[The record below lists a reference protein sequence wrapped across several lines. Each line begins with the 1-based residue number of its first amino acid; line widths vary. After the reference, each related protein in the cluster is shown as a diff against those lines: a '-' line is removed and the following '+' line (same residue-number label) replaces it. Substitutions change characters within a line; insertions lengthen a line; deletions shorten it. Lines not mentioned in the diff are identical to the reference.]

1 MEYYSPTDLNEA
13 YSLLEKYGEDAIPI
27 AGSTFYMGH
36 REELFDEVEAVIN
49 IKQLG
54 LSYIRQ
60 DGDGLH
66 IGATTTLNEI
76 FAHELTSRGAYGI
89 LSETVSELNINEV
102 RNMATIGGE
111 VCIAGEVDM
120 PTTLL
125 AYDAGIVIGG
135 SKGVRE
141 MSMADFH
148 IGYLNNALEP
158 GEMVLEVRLPQPP
171 ANTGGGFAKF
181 ERTAADLPIVN
192 VAARISLDDAR
203 VCTDARVVAGA
214 ATRSGIPERSGAAE
228 AALLGRNI
236 DDTLIEAAAAA
247 SADVVCINDFRVS
260 AEIRSLWVK
269 CGIEDA
275 LKRAAAAVRQGEPS

>member
-13 YSLLEKYGEDAIPI
+13 YSLLDKYGEDAIPI

-36 REELFDEVEAVIN
+36 REELFDEVEAVVD
-49 IKQLG
+49 IKKLG
-54 LSYIRQ
+54 LSYIRH
-60 DGDGLH
+60 GSDGLR

-76 FAHELTSRGAYGI
+76 FAHDLTRRGPFGI
-89 LSETVSELNINEV
+89 LATTVQELNINEV

-125 AYDAGIVIGG
+125 AYDANIVIGG
-135 SKGVRE
+135 SKGVRD

-158 GEMVLEVRLPQPP
+158 GEMVLEVHIPQPP

-192 VAARISLDDAR
+192 VATRISLDSAGA
-203 VCTDARVVAGA
+203 CAEARVVAGA
-214 ATRSGIPERSGAAE
+214 ATLSGVPERSAAAE
-228 AALLGRNI
+228 AALLNKVI
-236 DDTLIEAAAAA
+236 DDTLIGTAAAA
-247 SADVVCINDFRVS
+247 SGDIACIHDFRVS

-275 LKRAAAAVRQGEPS
+275 LQRAVAAVQ

>member
-13 YSLLEKYGEDAIPI
+13 YSLLDKYGEDAIPI

-60 DGDGLH
+60 DGDGLR

-76 FAHELTSRGAYGI
+76 FAHELTSKGTFGI
-89 LSETVSELNINEV
+89 LAETVKELNINEV

-125 AYDAGIVIGG
+125 AYDANIVIGG

-141 MSMADFH
+141 ISMADFH

-158 GEMVLEVRLPQPP
+158 GEMVLEVHIPQPP

-192 VAARISLDDAR
+192 VATRISLDNAGA
-203 VCTDARVVAGA
+203 CAEARVVAGA
-214 ATRSGIPERSGAAE
+214 ATLSGVPERSAAAE
-228 AALLGRNI
+228 TALLNKVI
-236 DDTLIEAAAAA
+236 DGTLIETAAAA
-247 SADVVCINDFRVS
+247 SGDIACIHDFRVS

-275 LKRAAAAVRQGEPS
+275 LQRAVAAVQ

>member
-1 MEYYSPTDLNEA
+1 MEYYSPTDLDEA
-13 YSLLEKYGEDAIPI
+13 YSLLDKYGDAAIPI

-36 REELFDEVEAVIN
+36 REELFDEVEAVVN

-54 LSYIRQ
+54 LSYIRLA
-60 DGDGLH
+60 DDGLH

-76 FAHELTSRGAYGI
+76 YAHELTSRGAYGI
-89 LSETVSELNINEV
+89 LSVTVNELNINEV

-125 AYDAGIVIGG
+125 AYDANIVIGG
-135 SKGVRE
+135 SKGVRRI
-141 MSMADFH
+141 SMADFH
-148 IGYLNNALEP
+148 IGYLNNALEE
-158 GEMVLEVRLPQPP
+158 GEMVIEVHIPRPP

-192 VAARISLDDAR
+192 VATRVSLADSGICTGARI
-203 VCTDARVVAGA
+203 VAGA
-214 ATRSGIPERSGAAE
+214 ATLSGVPQRSMAAE
-228 AALLGRNI
+228 ASLLNQTI
-236 DDTLIEAAAAA
+236 DDALIETAAAA
-247 SADVVCINDFRVS
+247 SNDIDCIHDFRVS
-260 AEIRSLWVK
+260 AEIRSLWVR

-275 LKRAAAAVRQGEPS
+275 LRRAVEQARQGGEA

>member
-1 MEYYSPTDLNEA
+1 MEYYSPTELNEA
-13 YSLLEKYGEDAIPI
+13 YSLLDKYGEDAIPI

-36 REELFDEVEAVIN
+36 REELFDEVEAVVD
-49 IKQLG
+49 IKRLG
-54 LSYIRQ
+54 LNYIRQ
-60 DGDGLH
+60 NSDGLR

-76 FAHELTSRGAYGI
+76 FAHDLTRRGTYGI
-89 LSETVSELNINEV
+89 LATTVQELNINEV

-125 AYDAGIVIGG
+125 AYDANIVIGG

-141 MSMADFH
+141 ISMADFH

-158 GEMVLEVRLPQPP
+158 GEMVLEVHIPQPP

-192 VAARISLDDAR
+192 VATRISLDNAGF
-203 VCTDARVVAGA
+203 CAEARVVAGA
-214 ATRSGIPERSGAAE
+214 ATLSGVPERSGAAE
-228 AALLGRNI
+228 AALLNQVI
-236 DDTLIEAAAAA
+236 DATVIETAAAA
-247 SADVVCINDFRVS
+247 SSDIECIHDFRVS

-275 LKRAAAAVRQGEPS
+275 LKRSVAAVRQGEQ

>member
-13 YSLLEKYGEDAIPI
+13 YSLLDKYGEDAIPV

-60 DGDGLH
+60 DVHGLR

-76 FAHELTSRGAYGI
+76 FAHELTSKGTFGI
-89 LSETVSELNINEV
+89 LAETVKELNINEV

-125 AYDAGIVIGG
+125 AYDANIVIGG

-158 GEMVLEVRLPQPP
+158 GEMVLEVHIPQPP
-171 ANTGGGFAKF
+171 ANTGAGFAKF

-192 VAARISLDDAR
+192 LASRISLDNAGA
-203 VCTDARVVAGA
+203 CAEARVVVGA
-214 ATRSGIPERSGAAE
+214 ATLSGVPERSAAAE
-228 AALLGRNI
+228 AALLNKMI
-236 DDTLIEAAAAA
+236 EDTLISTAAAA
-247 SADVVCINDFRVS
+247 SGDIECIHDFRAS

-275 LKRAAAAVRQGEPS
+275 LKRAVAAVRQGE

>member
-13 YSLLEKYGEDAIPI
+13 YALLDEYGEDAIPI

-36 REELFDEVEAVIN
+36 REELFDEVEAVVD
-49 IKQLG
+49 IKRLG

-60 DGDGLH
+60 DGDGLR

-76 FAHELTSRGAYGI
+76 FAHKLTSMGTFGI
-89 LSETVSELNINEV
+89 LAETVRELNINEV

-125 AYDAGIVIGG
+125 AYDANIVIGG

-141 MSMADFH
+141 ISMADFH
-148 IGYLNNALEP
+148 VGYLNNALEA
-158 GEMVLEVRLPQPP
+158 GEMVLEVHIPQPP
-171 ANTGGGFAKF
+171 ANTGGGFSKF

-192 VAARISLDDAR
+192 VAARVSLDSAGA
-203 VCTDARVVAGA
+203 CSEARVVAGA
-214 ATRSGIPERSGAAE
+214 ATLSGVPERSAAAE
-228 AALLGRNI
+228 AVLLGETI
-236 DDTLIEAAAAA
+236 DDALVERAAAAA
-247 SADVVCINDFRVS
+247 TDIECVNDFRVS
-260 AEIRSLWVK
+260 AEVRQLWVR

-275 LKRAAAAVRQGEPS
+275 LKQAAARARQEGEA

>member
-13 YSLLEKYGEDAIPI
+13 YSLLDKYGEGAIPI

-60 DGDGLH
+60 DSGGLR

-76 FAHELTSRGAYGI
+76 FAHDLTRKGPFGI
-89 LSETVSELNINEV
+89 LATTVQELNINEV

-125 AYDAGIVIGG
+125 AYDANIVIGG
-135 SKGVRE
+135 SRGVRE

-158 GEMVLEVRLPQPP
+158 GEMVIEVRIPTPP

-192 VAARISLDDAR
+192 VAIRVSLDIDGAC
-203 VCTDARVVAGA
+203 VDARVVAGA
-214 ATRSGIPERSGAAE
+214 ATSSGVPERSGATE
-228 AALLGRNI
+228 AALLNQAL
-236 DDTLIEAAAAA
+236 DEDLIASAAAA
-247 SADVVCINDFRVS
+247 SADIVCVNDFRAS

-269 CGIEDA
+269 CGVEDA
-275 LKRAAAAVRQGEPS
+275 LKRAVAAIQ

>member
-1 MEYYSPTDLNEA
+1 MEYYSPTDLDEA
-13 YSLLEKYGEDAIPI
+13 YALLDKYGEDAIPI

-36 REELFDEVEAVIN
+36 REELFDEVEAVVN

-76 FAHELTSRGAYGI
+76 FAHGLTRKGPFGI
-89 LSETVSELNINEV
+89 LATTVQELNINEV

-125 AYDAGIVIGG
+125 AYDADIVIGG
-135 SKGVRE
+135 SKGVRR

-158 GEMVLEVRLPQPP
+158 GEMVLEVQLPQPP

-192 VAARISLDDAR
+192 VATRISLDDAG

-214 ATRSGIPERSGAAE
+214 ATLSGIPERSGAAE
-228 AALLGRNI
+228 AALLNQVI
-236 DDTLIEAAAAA
+236 DAALIEAAAAA
-247 SADVVCINDFRVS
+247 SADVACINDFRVS

-275 LKRAAAAVRQGEPS
+275 LKRAVAAVRQGEQS

>member
-13 YSLLEKYGEDAIPI
+13 YSLLDKYGEDAIPI

-60 DGDGLH
+60 DGDGLR

-76 FAHELTSRGAYGI
+76 FAHELTSKGTFGI
-89 LSETVSELNINEV
+89 LAETVKELNINEV

-125 AYDAGIVIGG
+125 AYDANIVIGG

-158 GEMVLEVRLPQPP
+158 GEMVLEVHIPQPP
-171 ANTGGGFAKF
+171 ANTGAGFAKF

-192 VAARISLDDAR
+192 VATRISLDNAGA
-203 VCTDARVVAGA
+203 CAEARVVAGA
-214 ATRSGIPERSGAAE
+214 ATLSGVPERSAAAE
-228 AALLGRNI
+228 TALLNKVI
-236 DDTLIEAAAAA
+236 DGTLIETAAAA
-247 SADVVCINDFRVS
+247 SGDIACIHDFRVS

-275 LKRAAAAVRQGEPS
+275 LQRAVAAVQ

>member
-1 MEYYSPTDLNEA
+1 MEYYSPTDLNQA
-13 YSLLEKYGEDAIPI
+13 YSLLDKYGEDAIPI

-36 REELFDEVEAVIN
+36 REELFDEVEAVVD
-49 IKQLG
+49 IKKLG

-60 DGDGLH
+60 DADGLR

-76 FAHELTSRGAYGI
+76 FSHELTSQGPFAI
-89 LSETVSELNINEV
+89 LATTVRELNINEV

-125 AYDAGIVIGG
+125 AYDASIVIGS

-141 MSMADFH
+141 ISMSDFH

-158 GEMVLEVRLPQPP
+158 GEMVLEVHIPQPP
-171 ANTGGGFAKF
+171 ANTGAGFAKF

-192 VAARISLDDAR
+192 VAARVSLDETGICIA
-203 VCTDARVVAGA
+203 ARVVAGA
-214 ATRSGIPERSGAAE
+214 ATLSGVPERSRAAE
-228 AALLGRNI
+228 AVLLNQAI
-236 DDTLIEAAAAA
+236 DGALIETAAAA
-247 SADVVCINDFRVS
+247 SADIVCIHDFRAS

-275 LKRAAAAVRQGEPS
+275 LKRAVAAVQ

>member
-1 MEYYSPTDLNEA
+1 MEYYSPTDLDEA
-13 YSLLEKYGEDAIPI
+13 YSLLDKYGEDAIPI

-60 DGDGLH
+60 DDHGLH

-76 FAHELTSRGAYGI
+76 FAHELTSKGTFGI
-89 LSETVSELNINEV
+89 LAETVKELNINEV

-125 AYDAGIVIGG
+125 AYDANIVIGG

-141 MSMADFH
+141 ISMADFH

-158 GEMVLEVRLPQPP
+158 GEMVLEVHIPQPP
-171 ANTGGGFAKF
+171 ANTGAGFAKF

-192 VAARISLDDAR
+192 VATRISLDSAGI
-203 VCTDARVVAGA
+203 CTDARVVAGA
-214 ATRSGIPERSGAAE
+214 APLSGVPERSGAAE
-228 AALLGRNI
+228 AMLLDQAI
-236 DDTLIEAAAAA
+236 DDSLIASAAAA
-247 SADVVCINDFRVS
+247 SGDIECIHDFRVS

-275 LKRAAAAVRQGEPS
+275 LKRAVAAVRQGE

>member
-13 YSLLEKYGEDAIPI
+13 YSLLDKYGEDAIPI

-60 DGDGLH
+60 DGDGLR

-76 FAHELTSRGAYGI
+76 FAHELTSKGTFGI
-89 LSETVSELNINEV
+89 LAETVKELNINEV

-125 AYDAGIVIGG
+125 AYDANIVIGG

-141 MSMADFH
+141 ISMADFH

-158 GEMVLEVRLPQPP
+158 GEMVLEVHIPQPP
-171 ANTGGGFAKF
+171 PIRAPG
-181 ERTAADLPIVN
+181 LPNSKGPRQTCPSSTWQPGYRWITPG
-192 VAARISLDDAR
+192 R
-203 VCTDARVVAGA
+203 VQKQEWWPAQPPCPAC
-214 ATRSGIPERSGAAE
+214 
-228 AALLGRNI
+228 RN
-236 DDTLIEAAAAA
+236 APP
-247 SADVVCINDFRVS
+247 
-260 AEIRSLWVK
+260 
-269 CGIEDA
+269 
-275 LKRAAAAVRQGEPS
+275 RQKLRCSIK

>member
-13 YSLLEKYGEDAIPI
+13 YSLLDKYGEDAIPI

-60 DGDGLH
+60 DGHGLR

-76 FAHELTSRGAYGI
+76 FAHELTSKGTFGI
-89 LSETVSELNINEV
+89 LAETVKELNINEV

-125 AYDAGIVIGG
+125 AYDADIVIGG

-158 GEMVLEVRLPQPP
+158 GEMVLEVHIPQPP
-171 ANTGGGFAKF
+171 ANTGAGFAKF

-192 VAARISLDDAR
+192 VATRISLDSDGI
-203 VCTDARVVAGA
+203 CTDARVVAGA
-214 ATRSGIPERSGAAE
+214 APLSGVPERSGAAE
-228 AALLGRNI
+228 AVLLNQAL
-236 DDTLIEAAAAA
+236 DDSLIASAAAA
-247 SADVVCINDFRVS
+247 SADIECIHDFRVS

-275 LKRAAAAVRQGEPS
+275 LKRAVAAVRQGEHR

>member
-13 YSLLEKYGEDAIPI
+13 YALLDKYGEDAIPI

-54 LSYIRQ
+54 LNYIRQ

-76 FAHELTSRGAYGI
+76 FAHGLTREGPFGI
-89 LSETVSELNINEV
+89 LATTVQELNINEV

-125 AYDAGIVIGG
+125 AYDADIVIGG
-135 SKGVRE
+135 SKGVRR

-158 GEMVLEVRLPQPP
+158 GEMVLEVQLPQPP

-192 VAARISLDDAR
+192 VATRISLDDAG

-214 ATRSGIPERSGAAE
+214 ATLSGIPERSGAAE
-228 AALLGRNI
+228 AALLNQVI
-236 DDTLIEAAAAA
+236 DAALIEAAASA
-247 SADVVCINDFRVS
+247 SADVACINDFRVS

-275 LKRAAAAVRQGEPS
+275 LKRAVAAVRQGEQS

>member
-13 YSLLEKYGEDAIPI
+13 YSLLDKYGEDAIPI

-60 DGDGLH
+60 DGDGLR

-76 FAHELTSRGAYGI
+76 FAHELTSKGTFGI
-89 LSETVSELNINEV
+89 LAETVKKLNINEV

-125 AYDAGIVIGG
+125 AYDANIVIGG

-141 MSMADFH
+141 ISMADFH

-158 GEMVLEVRLPQPP
+158 GEMVLEVHIPQPP

-192 VAARISLDDAR
+192 VATRISLDNAGA
-203 VCTDARVVAGA
+203 CAEARVVAGA
-214 ATRSGIPERSGAAE
+214 ATLSGVPERSAAAE
-228 AALLGRNI
+228 TALLNKVI
-236 DDTLIEAAAAA
+236 DGTLIETAAAA
-247 SADVVCINDFRVS
+247 SGDIACIHDFRVS

-275 LKRAAAAVRQGEPS
+275 LQRAVAAVQ

>member
-1 MEYYSPTDLNEA
+1 MEYYSPTDLKEA
-13 YSLLEKYGEDAIPI
+13 YSLLDKYGEDAIPI

-36 REELFDEVEAVIN
+36 REELFDEVEAVVD
-49 IKQLG
+49 IKKLG
-54 LSYIRQ
+54 LSYVRH
-60 DGDGLH
+60 DSDGLRV
-66 IGATTTLNEI
+66 GATTTLNEI
-76 FAHELTSRGAYGI
+76 FAHDLTRRGPFAI
-89 LSETVSELNINEV
+89 LATTVQELNINEV

-125 AYDAGIVIGG
+125 AYDANIVIGG

-141 MSMADFH
+141 ISMADFH

-158 GEMVLEVRLPQPP
+158 GEMVIEVHIPQPP

-192 VAARISLDDAR
+192 VATRISLDNAGA
-203 VCTDARVVAGA
+203 CAEARVVAGA
-214 ATRSGIPERSGAAE
+214 ATLSGVPERSAAAE
-228 AALLGRNI
+228 GALLNKVI
-236 DDTLIEAAAAA
+236 DDTLIGTAAAA
-247 SADVVCINDFRVS
+247 SGDIECIHDFRVS

-275 LKRAAAAVRQGEPS
+275 LQRAVAAVQ

>member
-1 MEYYSPTDLNEA
+1 MEYYSPTELNEA
-13 YSLLEKYGEDAIPI
+13 YSLLDKYGEDAIPI

-36 REELFDEVEAVIN
+36 REELFDEVEAVVD
-49 IKQLG
+49 IKKLG
-54 LSYIRQ
+54 LNYIRQ
-60 DGDGLH
+60 DSDGLR

-76 FAHELTSRGAYGI
+76 FAHDLTRRGTYGI
-89 LSETVSELNINEV
+89 LATTVRELNINEV

-125 AYDAGIVIGG
+125 AYDANIVIGG

-141 MSMADFH
+141 LSLADFH
-148 IGYLNNALEP
+148 VGYLNNALEA
-158 GEMVLEVRLPQPP
+158 GEMVLEVHIPQPP

-192 VAARISLDDAR
+192 VATRISLDDTGLCAG
-203 VCTDARVVAGA
+203 ARVVAGA
-214 ATRSGIPERSGAAE
+214 ATLSGVPERSGAAE
-228 AALLGRNI
+228 AALLNQVI
-236 DDTLIEAAAAA
+236 DESLIETAAAA
-247 SADVVCINDFRVS
+247 SDDIACIHDFRVS

-275 LKRAAAAVRQGEPS
+275 LTRAVAAVRQGEQ

>member
-13 YSLLEKYGEDAIPI
+13 YSLLDKYGEDAIPI

-60 DGDGLH
+60 DGDGLR

-76 FAHELTSRGAYGI
+76 FAHELTSKGTFGI
-89 LSETVSELNINEV
+89 LAETVKELNINEV

-125 AYDAGIVIGG
+125 AYDANIVIGG

-158 GEMVLEVRLPQPP
+158 GEMVLEVHIPQPP
-171 ANTGGGFAKF
+171 ANTGAGFAKF

-192 VAARISLDDAR
+192 VATRISLDNVGA
-203 VCTDARVVAGA
+203 CAEARVVAGA
-214 ATRSGIPERSGAAE
+214 ATLSGVPERSAAAE
-228 AALLGRNI
+228 TALLNKVI
-236 DDTLIEAAAAA
+236 DGTLIETAAAA
-247 SADVVCINDFRVS
+247 SGDIACIHDFRVS

-275 LKRAAAAVRQGEPS
+275 LQRAVAAVQ

>member
-1 MEYYSPTDLNEA
+1 MEYYSPTDLDEA
-13 YSLLEKYGEDAIPI
+13 YSLLDKYGEDAIPI

-60 DGDGLH
+60 DGQGLR

-76 FAHELTSRGAYGI
+76 FAHELTSKGTFGI
-89 LSETVSELNINEV
+89 LAETVKELNINEV

-125 AYDAGIVIGG
+125 AYDANIVIGG

-141 MSMADFH
+141 ISMADFH

-158 GEMVLEVRLPQPP
+158 GEIVLEVHIPIPP

-192 VAARISLDDAR
+192 VATRISLDNAGT
-203 VCTDARVVAGA
+203 CTQARVVAGA
-214 ATRSGIPERSGAAE
+214 APASGVPERSVAAE
-228 AALLGRNI
+228 AVLLNRTI
-236 DDTLIEAAAAA
+236 DASLIASAAAA
-247 SADVVCINDFRVS
+247 SGDIECIHDFRVS

-275 LKRAAAAVRQGEPS
+275 LLRAVASIR

>member
-13 YSLLEKYGEDAIPI
+13 YSLLDKYGEDAIPI

-36 REELFDEVEAVIN
+36 REELFDEVEAVVD
-49 IKQLG
+49 IKKLG
-54 LSYIRQ
+54 LSYIRH
-60 DGDGLH
+60 DSDGLR

-76 FAHELTSRGAYGI
+76 FAHDLTRQGPFGI
-89 LSETVSELNINEV
+89 LATTVQELNINEV

-125 AYDAGIVIGG
+125 AYDANIVIGG
-135 SKGVRE
+135 SRGVRE
-141 MSMADFH
+141 ISMADFH

-158 GEMVLEVRLPQPP
+158 GEMVLEVHIPQPP

-192 VAARISLDDAR
+192 VATRISLDSAGA
-203 VCTDARVVAGA
+203 CAEARVVAGA
-214 ATRSGIPERSGAAE
+214 ATLSGVPERSAAAE
-228 AALLGRNI
+228 AALLNKVI
-236 DDTLIEAAAAA
+236 DDTQVETAAAA
-247 SADVVCINDFRVS
+247 SSDIECIHDFRVS

-275 LKRAAAAVRQGEPS
+275 LQRAVAAVQ

>member
-1 MEYYSPTDLNEA
+1 MEYYSPTDLTEA
-13 YSLLEKYGEDAIPI
+13 YALLDKYGEDAIPI

-36 REELFDEVEAVIN
+36 REELFDEVEAVVD
-49 IKQLG
+49 IKKLG

-76 FAHELTSRGAYGI
+76 FAHGITSRGVYGI
-89 LSETVSELNINEV
+89 LSETVSKLNINEV

-125 AYDAGIVIGG
+125 AYDADIVIGG
-135 SKGVRE
+135 SKGVRGI
-141 MSMADFH
+141 SMADFH
-148 IGYLNNALEP
+148 VGYLNNALEP
-158 GEMVLEVRLPQPP
+158 GEIVLEVRLPQPP

-192 VAARISLDDAR
+192 VATRISLDDAG

-228 AALLGRNI
+228 AALLNQVI
-236 DDTLIEAAAAA
+236 DAALIETAAAA
-247 SADVVCINDFRVS
+247 SVDIACNHDFRVS

-275 LKRAAAAVRQGEPS
+275 LKRAVAAVGQGE

>member
-13 YSLLEKYGEDAIPI
+13 YSLLDKYGEDAIPI

-60 DGDGLH
+60 DGDGLR

-76 FAHELTSRGAYGI
+76 FAHELTSKGTFGI
-89 LSETVSELNINEV
+89 LAETVKELNINEV

-125 AYDAGIVIGG
+125 AYDANVVIGG

-141 MSMADFH
+141 ISMADFH

-158 GEMVLEVRLPQPP
+158 GEMALEVHIPQPP

-192 VAARISLDDAR
+192 VATRISLDNAGA
-203 VCTDARVVAGA
+203 CAEARVVAGA
-214 ATRSGIPERSGAAE
+214 ATLSGVPERSAAAE
-228 AALLGRNI
+228 AALLNKII
-236 DDTLIEAAAAA
+236 DGTLIETAAAA
-247 SADVVCINDFRVS
+247 SGDIKCINDFRVS

-275 LKRAAAAVRQGEPS
+275 LQRAVAAVQ

>member
-13 YSLLEKYGEDAIPI
+13 YSLLDKYGEDAIPI

-60 DGDGLH
+60 GSDGLR

-76 FAHELTSRGAYGI
+76 FDHDLTCRGPFGI
-89 LSETVSELNINEV
+89 LAKTVQELNINEV

-135 SKGVRE
+135 SRGVRE
-141 MSMADFH
+141 ISMADFH
-148 IGYLNNALEP
+148 VGYLNNALEP
-158 GEMVLEVRLPQPP
+158 GEMVLEVHIPQPP

-192 VAARISLDDAR
+192 VATRISLDNTGA
-203 VCTDARVVAGA
+203 CTDARVVAGA
-214 ATRSGIPERSGAAE
+214 ATLSGVPERSGAAE
-228 AALLGRNI
+228 TILVNQAINDI
-236 DDTLIEAAAAA
+236 LIEKAAAA
-247 SADVVCINDFRVS
+247 SGDIECTHDFRVS

-269 CGIEDA
+269 CGVEDA
-275 LKRAAAAVRQGEPS
+275 LKQAVAVVQ